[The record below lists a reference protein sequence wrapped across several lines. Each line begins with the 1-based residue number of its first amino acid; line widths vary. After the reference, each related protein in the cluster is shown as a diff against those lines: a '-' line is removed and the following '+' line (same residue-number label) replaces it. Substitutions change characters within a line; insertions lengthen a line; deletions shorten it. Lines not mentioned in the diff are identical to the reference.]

1 MTFEQVIK
9 REILLIKWI
18 LPNFDEVEFHALTT
32 EKMCVRCFNTY
43 LIVKILSKNFWL
55 VLTTYYLDTCIRW
68 LTETPR
74 LEAKEE
80 LLCDQNNRSKHPRS

>member
-43 LIVKILSKNFWL
+43 LIVKILF
-55 VLTTYYLDTCIRW
+55 
-68 LTETPR
+68 
-74 LEAKEE
+74 
-80 LLCDQNNRSKHPRS
+80 